1 MNKYWEFLLLKYI
14 YFFFLLIEVLDQR
27 SSEITGLDNSHT
39 LKIYNKQYRTA
50 ETNNVRNKSILQN

>member
-1 MNKYWEFLLLKYI
+1 MLLK

-39 LKIYNKQYRTA
+39 CKYIISNIGPHKLIMLETEVFYKI
-50 ETNNVRNKSILQN
+50 KSINTI